1 MAKKPRSD
9 SKLKNLP
16 QEEQEALW
24 ELRTTPQVPLDV
36 EEPEGAMRPFT
47 QRELQVEIP
56 LRHGFTVSAGSLS
69 EWESW
74 FQLKQDFAHSV
85 RRAEEAKLQYL
96 AANPDAT
103 PEALMAVGQMIF
115 TNKSMQEGDVA
126 AFVKLSTLMERRK
139 AREFDEK
146 KFQSSLKSKLEAGLD
161 ALFEEIKGN
170 AKAEHI
176 FAELK
181 DTLVKS

>member
-9 SKLKNLP
+9 AKLKNLP
-16 QEEQEALW
+16 AEAQEELW
-24 ELRTTPQVPLDV
+24 VLRTTPQVPMDA
-36 EEPEGAMRPFT
+36 EDPAGAMRPFS
-47 QRELQVEIP
+47 QQELQLEIP
-56 LRHGFTVSAGSLS
+56 LRHGFTVSVSSLS

-74 FQLKQDFAHSV
+74 YQQRADFAHSV

-103 PEALMAVGQMIF
+103 PEALMSVGQMIF

-146 KFQSSLKSKLEAGLD
+146 KFQSSLKGKLEEGLD

-170 AKAEHI
+170 TKAEAI
-176 FAELK
+176 FVELK
-181 DTLVKS
+181 NTLVKS

>member
-1 MAKKPRSD
+1 
-9 SKLKNLP
+9 
-16 QEEQEALW
+16 
-24 ELRTTPQVPLDV
+24 V
-36 EEPEGAMRPFT
+36 GAT
-47 QRELQVEIP
+47 HDATGAV
-56 LRHGFTVSAGSLS
+56 G
-69 EWESW
+69 
-74 FQLKQDFAHSV
+74 
-85 RRAEEAKLQYL
+85 

-161 ALFEEIKGN
+161 ADHGISYRAAGAGCELGDLWGSAMGEDDS
-170 AKAEHI
+170 
-176 FAELK
+176 FAELWSLRDGVPILELGK
-181 DTLVKS
+181 LPSRW